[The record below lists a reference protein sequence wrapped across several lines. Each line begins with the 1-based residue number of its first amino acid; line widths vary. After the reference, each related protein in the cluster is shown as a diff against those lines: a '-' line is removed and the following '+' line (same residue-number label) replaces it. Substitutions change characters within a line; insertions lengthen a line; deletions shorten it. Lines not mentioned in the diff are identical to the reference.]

1 MRGGRDSNIISYNQV
16 DVLFLEVGV
25 GLGRFSRLVCE
36 DDAKTFL
43 EFAFRVG
50 IAIRILQHT
59 RSTRRGRLEYYFMTH
74 VDYNFGLWVSIV
86 VAATL

>member
-1 MRGGRDSNIISYNQV
+1 VISYNQV
-16 DVLFLEVGV
+16 DVLFLDVRV
-25 GLGRFSRLVCE
+25 GLGWFSRLVRE
-36 DDAKTFL
+36 DDAKTVV

-59 RSTRRGRLEYYFMTH
+59 RSTRPNRLLFMTH
-74 VDYNFGLWVSIV
+74 VDYDLGFWMSV